1 MRTRLLVPLMV
12 FALLAVMA
20 LAVPALLAFA
30 RSRTQEVQLSRAAA
44 MVHIAELS
52 EAALNEGDGLT
63 LQRYLDRFHEV
74 YGESVLVI
82 DAGGRSQYAVGSI
95 DPTDNNV
102 QAQAL
107 DALRDLPQTTVPT
120 VVPWSSPVALLAVP
134 IGNVGAT
141 TSGAVVLQADLRAAR
156 SEVRRSWLL
165 VGALAVA
172 LLAGLGAASQRWV
185 RWVLRPVRALNTAAN
200 AFPRRRE
207 LHTVSSGPP
216 ELRQLAASVS
226 RMAQGLEEVLEQQR
240 SFVADASHQLR
251 NPLAAVRLRLDDLVD
266 VNGTAREDFDAVA
279 RDLDRLDHIVER
291 MLALATAEHRATAAS
306 TGVGQGLAESSRA
319 EHTLPSAAAL
329 VEPFRARVA
338 AAGQT
343 LHAVGSCEVQIGCR
357 RSDLEEIVGTLLEN
371 ACKYAGPGA
380 IVTVAVTPHDDLV
393 EVSVADDGPG
403 LGPEE
408 LAQVG
413 TRFWRSSRHAAVPG
427 TGLGLAIVRHLV
439 LANGGTFQLTPADTG
454 GLRAVARFGASV

>member
-1 MRTRLLVPLMV
+1 M
-12 FALLAVMA
+12 
-20 LAVPALLAFA
+20 
-30 RSRTQEVQLSRAAA
+30 
-44 MVHIAELS
+44 
-52 EAALNEGDGLT
+52 
-63 LQRYLDRFHEV
+63 
-74 YGESVLVI
+74 I

-95 DPTDNNV
+95 DPTDDNV

-120 VVPWSSPVALLAVP
+120 VVPWSAPVALLAVP

-141 TSGAVVLQADLRAAR
+141 TSGAVVLQADL
-156 SEVRRSWLL
+156 SSS
-165 VGALAVA
+165 
-172 LLAGLGAASQRWV
+172 SQRGAPILAACRRTCRRASRRARGRHRSV
-185 RWVLRPVRALNTAAN
+185 GSAGSCGPCGRWILQPN

-251 NPLAAVRLRLDDLVD
+251 NPLAAVRLRRNDLVD
-266 VNGTAREDFDAVA
+266 VNGTAREEFDAVA
-279 RDLDRLDHIVER
+279 RDLDRLDHIVDR

-319 EHTLPSAAAL
+319 EHTMPSAAAL

-343 LHAVGSCEVQIGCR
+343 LHAVGVV
-357 RSDLEEIVGTLLEN
+357 RSADRLPPLR
-371 ACKYAGPGA
+371 PG
-380 IVTVAVTPHDDLV
+380 
-393 EVSVADDGPG
+393 GNC
-403 LGPEE
+403 
-408 LAQVG
+408 
-413 TRFWRSSRHAAVPG
+413 RHAAG
-427 TGLGLAIVRHLV
+427 ERLQVRGPCMPHD
-439 LANGGTFQLTPADTG
+439 GGRNSSRRSG
-454 GLRAVARFGASV
+454 